1 MYNGILIVN
10 KPEGVSSHG
19 AVARLRRILGEKKIG
34 HGGTLDPMAQGVLPV
49 FIGRAT
55 RASGLLQE
63 GGKSYLAH
71 VRFGI
76 STDTQDTTGRVLTQS
91 GAAPERAQIK
101 EALSAFRGE
110 IRQIPPMYSALS
122 VGGVRLYKLARQG
135 EQIEREARTV
145 TVYALTLGDRL
156 ENGDWPLSIDCS
168 KGLYVRTLIDD
179 LGKALGCGAAMSALV
194 RTRAGDFR
202 LEDALTLGQIEA
214 LHEKN
219 ELSPHILR
227 ADCLFSDLPARTVP
241 DEICARLKNGQHIAL
256 SLSDGKARVYCGEE
270 FVGILETTNGISKI
284 EKSFY

>member
-55 RASGLLQE
+55 RAAGLLQE

-71 VRFGI
+71 VRFGL
-76 STDTQDTTGRVLTQS
+76 STDTQDTTGQVLTHS
-91 GAAPERAQIK
+91 GEQPERAQI
-101 EALSAFRGE
+101 EAALSALRGE

-145 TVYALTLGDRL
+145 TVYGLTLGDRL

-168 KGLYVRTLIDD
+168 TGL
-179 LGKALGCGAAMSALV
+179 
-194 RTRAGDFR
+194 
-202 LEDALTLGQIEA
+202 
-214 LHEKN
+214 
-219 ELSPHILR
+219 
-227 ADCLFSDLPARTVP
+227 
-241 DEICARLKNGQHIAL
+241 
-256 SLSDGKARVYCGEE
+256 
-270 FVGILETTNGISKI
+270 
-284 EKSFY
+284 